1 MLCCKKAKTNG
12 KDRQS
17 VSCYNYLT
25 FLRNLFQTETAVKIW
40 LHYLLSSQISLTYVM
55 VKDSY
60 LMSAMQER
68 TVLETVVPSIAT
80 NAKR

>member
-1 MLCCKKAKTNG
+1 MQLPDLFCLICFRL
-12 KDRQS
+12 RQHW
-17 VSCYNYLT
+17 
-25 FLRNLFQTETAVKIW
+25 KIS

-80 NAKR
+80 NAKG

>member
-1 MLCCKKAKTNG
+1 M
-12 KDRQS
+12 
-17 VSCYNYLT
+17 
-25 FLRNLFQTETAVKIW
+25 KIS

-68 TVLETVVPSIAT
+68 TVLETVVPSIAAD
-80 NAKR
+80 AK